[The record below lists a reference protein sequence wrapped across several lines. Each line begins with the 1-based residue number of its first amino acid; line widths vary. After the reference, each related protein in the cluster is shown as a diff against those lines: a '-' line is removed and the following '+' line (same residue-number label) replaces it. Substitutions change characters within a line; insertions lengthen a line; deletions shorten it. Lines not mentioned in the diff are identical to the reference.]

1 MEHLFETSGLTIERV
16 GYSSMDVTRLLRD
29 VATAFDEG
37 RPVEEMI
44 AERELAEVSFGHD
57 RQKVDQFLDS
67 LAASIAA
74 GQDVRPALR
83 GRRLHL
89 ARSLG
94 GGYDANHVN
103 AYLQVLEQ
111 VLEGKASVDQLR
123 TTRSPAEG
131 GAGVTRKASPLTIFY
146 WALAIAFFIYVALN
160 L

>member
-1 MEHLFETSGLTIERV
+1 MPQPRTASVPAKLDGREVAAAILEARFTTAARTPNYE
-16 GYSSMDVTRLLRD
+16 MD
-29 VATAFDEG
+29 
-37 RPVEEMI
+37 
-44 AERELAEVSFGHD
+44 
-57 RQKVDQFLDS
+57 QVDQFLDS

-89 ARSLG
+89 ARGLG

-146 WALAIAFFIYVALN
+146 WALAIAIFIYVALN